1 MQMKYFLH
9 VLVMGI
15 LFSLHSFSQSANI
28 SYINAGLPEIRNTF
42 NAGGGPFK
50 VGGVEH
56 YPYSGGVLYNHNDS
70 AISLQTQIAS
80 TNAPNLGTAY
90 AIKYPFKEG
99 YHYTIQAVAWQT
111 DPSQGAIQLV
121 FSLINQRPDPRDSDP
136 VTNGPVSQDH
146 WVSLLNS
153 PLAATYLNK
162 DKSTRYLV
170 NSTFD
175 QAYNYL
181 TVLAWQGAVDA
192 AGSWAFI
199 RQIAINETPPTYT
212 LAPANINKVCG
223 TPISQ
228 TFTVT
233 DVYNSGKVSSY
244 EWDLGSGNNGWL
256 YNGAPAPQIIHTA
269 TPSLSLTAD
278 ACSVT
283 NSNIV
288 VRVTRPGGT
297 YTSNTA
303 VITTTN
309 PVTMSGPSQSCG
321 GSSTYTVSNLTCG
334 DVTWSLSP
342 GAIGTLS
349 NTTGTTTT
357 LTTPAQNQGL
367 TVYANV
373 ATTCLPKTLSQPV
386 TVLTKPKNIDVWG
399 EPVCQEGG
407 LVQVSTFDA
416 TPGADSYN
424 WSLQNGSGPIRDLP
438 QHTAEILQKVGAGT
452 HTIYVYAV
460 NACGQSNTA
469 SFDFTVNRC
478 SSVAASQSGNVSVA
492 VSPNPASNVV
502 VITAHTT
509 NSALKASEKQ
519 DIREVRIIDKTGK
532 LLRKQSFPA
541 GTTSANIH
549 VESFKPDIYILQ
561 IGDGKTF
568 TTRKIRIAR

>member
-199 RQIAINETPPTYT
+199 RQIAI
-212 LAPANINKVCG
+212 
-223 TPISQ
+223 
-228 TFTVT
+228 
-233 DVYNSGKVSSY
+233 
-244 EWDLGSGNNGWL
+244 
-256 YNGAPAPQIIHTA
+256 
-269 TPSLSLTAD
+269 
-278 ACSVT
+278 
-283 NSNIV
+283 
-288 VRVTRPGGT
+288 
-297 YTSNTA
+297 
-303 VITTTN
+303 
-309 PVTMSGPSQSCG
+309 
-321 GSSTYTVSNLTCG
+321 
-334 DVTWSLSP
+334 
-342 GAIGTLS
+342 
-349 NTTGTTTT
+349 
-357 LTTPAQNQGL
+357 
-367 TVYANV
+367 
-373 ATTCLPKTLSQPV
+373 
-386 TVLTKPKNIDVWG
+386 
-399 EPVCQEGG
+399 
-407 LVQVSTFDA
+407 
-416 TPGADSYN
+416 
-424 WSLQNGSGPIRDLP
+424 
-438 QHTAEILQKVGAGT
+438 
-452 HTIYVYAV
+452 
-460 NACGQSNTA
+460 
-469 SFDFTVNRC
+469 
-478 SSVAASQSGNVSVA
+478 
-492 VSPNPASNVV
+492 
-502 VITAHTT
+502 
-509 NSALKASEKQ
+509 
-519 DIREVRIIDKTGK
+519 
-532 LLRKQSFPA
+532 
-541 GTTSANIH
+541 
-549 VESFKPDIYILQ
+549 
-561 IGDGKTF
+561 
-568 TTRKIRIAR
+568 